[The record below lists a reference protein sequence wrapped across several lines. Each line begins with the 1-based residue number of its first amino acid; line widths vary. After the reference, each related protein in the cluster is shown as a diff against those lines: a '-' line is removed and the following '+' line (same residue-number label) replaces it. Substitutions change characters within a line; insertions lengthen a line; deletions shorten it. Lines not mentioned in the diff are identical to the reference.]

1 MKFHFWE
8 DLVGKK
14 VKIKDICLNTAD
26 EYKVVDITDQTVMLE
41 GLDGLKYMKNKKD
54 CIFLNIE
61 EDETELKYLDRF

>member
-8 DLVGKK
+8 DLIRKK
-14 VKIKDICLNTAD
+14 VKIKDIGLNTAD
-26 EYKVVDITDQTVMLE
+26 EYKVVGITDQPVMLE
-41 GLDGLKYMKNKKD
+41 GLGGSKYVKNKKD